1 MFSNFFGSSKR
12 NTIAIS
18 SKKEKDNGKDESSK
32 LKNSGSSTLPKP
44 ITNNQM
50 TTTTTTTTNNES
62 GNNFITSPSVSSPL
76 TSPLSSSPLLSSSSN
91 SIQTSFSQQQ
101 QQQQQQPHQG
111 VITSLQMKPSCTSL
125 TDDIEKKKQAKYDSS
140 LEQTAR
146 KWVCDVLEIQLE
158 DDKSFYELFK
168 NGVLLCK
175 LINKLRDGTI
185 KRINESTISFKQ
197 LENIENYLKA
207 CKTLGLQ
214 SVNLFNSI
222 DLHENKDISLVITN
236 IVVLGKHA
244 SKIEGYN
251 GVHLAGERKI
261 IKITT
266 TPVSP
271 LFGGSSNY
279 NNNNNNNNNTSNG
292 DLSPTSIT
300 SASGGSSNY
309 NNPLNKSSNG
319 KKAKWR
325 KSVKIPAVS
334 SLNSDIRTKEAFKFS
349 PELQKAAQ
357 DWIEEITKEKF
368 KSSFSSSLKDGILLC
383 RLINTIIPN
392 TILYIN
398 NGNSSFKKMENI
410 GNYLKGCLV
419 VGLKKTD
426 LFDTPDLFEEK
437 NINFVISNIHVLGNH
452 VNKMYSHLKLPLIK
466 NIGNSVNGGSGGGGS
481 GGGGGNGGDG
491 SPLKMYSSIIHSKFG
506 NSSNNNSGGA
516 IIAPPEDMKDLKDW
530 INHHLRAHHSL
541 QIGSDMSNDLRNG
554 VTLLTLLEEL
564 TLQKVGIFAR
574 EPVLPWHFMQNI
586 CLLLNFLRENSVHNV
601 SDISP
606 HDLFNGDIHSLCM
619 ITRLI
624 RENFDSDHQMK
635 SIPMD
640 TRRQKVIEE
649 IIATE
654 QSYVKSLSTVYN
666 LLIVPLLNSLDT
678 ISPILSNDE
687 ISSIF
692 GNWEHLLRS
701 HINLLKEFKL
711 KLNLPFND
719 LTIDDSNQ
727 NQNHNNIFGDS
738 IFDSNITIGD
748 VFLEKCEF
756 LKDNYTNY
764 INNYDNSYQR
774 VKRLKKSNSNF
785 EELVNTFEIFQDT
798 HNGLDLY
805 SYLIMPIQR
814 IVRYIL
820 LLKEVIKYT
829 PSTHPDYQMLQNA
842 KENIKRVADHV
853 NESKMAVENKR
864 KISSIQ
870 DSIQNL
876 QFNLMEKE
884 RTYIREGFLEI
895 EDTFKKDSYFFLF
908 SDLLLFVK
916 YKPSEETGKEFKY
929 KEVFYLDQVVD
940 VSDILSDD
948 EGEACVDDNDEYEG
962 GNGDATS
969 GSADPEDQT
978 LRRSC
983 NSSNNNNNNNNNN
996 SSSNK
1001 SNTVYS
1007 FEIETCEFSLVLLAE
1022 SHTEKIEWMEDLRS
1036 CLQHQL
1042 IKEEDQLSSLSLS
1055 DNDDD
1060 NDADVQS
1067 SLNSINS
1074 PLLLLNNN
1082 NINNN
1087 NNCKNSNININSSI
1101 DNNNNNNNSDNN
1113 NSNDYDSS
1121 ENKINSEENVD
1132 SSDEENKTSN
1142 RRSVSFKTHKRLES
1156 DETISDTESDDYELA
1171 CGRFKKSQP
1180 PPVAPRKITFSENIK
1195 NIDNQ

>member
-12 NTIAIS
+12 NTIASSSS
-18 SKKEKDNGKDESSK
+18 SKKDKDNGKDESSK

-44 ITNNQM
+44 ITNN
-50 TTTTTTTTNNES
+50 ES

-76 TSPLSSSPLLSSSSN
+76 MSPLSSSPSPLLSSSSN
-91 SIQTSFSQQQ
+91 SITSTSQQQ
-101 QQQQQQPHQG
+101 QQQHQG

-158 DDKSFYELFK
+158 DDKTFYELFK

-175 LINKLRDGTI
+175 LINKLRGGTI

-251 GVHLAGERKI
+251 GIHLAGERKI

-271 LFGGSSNY
+271 LFGGG
-279 NNNNNNNNNTSNG
+279 NNNNNNNNTSNG
-292 DLSPTSIT
+292 DLSPVSIT

-309 NNPLNKSSNG
+309 NNYSNNPLNKSSNG

-357 DWIEEITKEKF
+357 DWIEEVTKEKF
-368 KSSFSSSLKDGILLC
+368 KLPSFSSSLKDGILLC
-383 RLINTIIPN
+383 RVINTIIPN

-466 NIGNSVNGGSGGGGS
+466 NIGNGGNGGNGGIGGGGGGGS
-481 GGGGGNGGDG
+481 DG

-506 NSSNNNSGGA
+506 NGSSNNSSGNGGVM
-516 IIAPPEDMKDLKDW
+516 IPPEDMKDLKDW

-624 RENFDSDHQMK
+624 RENFDTDHQMK

-678 ISPILSNDE
+678 NSPILSNDE

-864 KISSIQ
+864 KILSIQ

-948 EGEACVDDNDEYEG
+948 EGEACVDDDGEYEG

-983 NSSNNNNNNNNNN
+983 NSNNNNNNN
-996 SSSNK
+996 SNSNK

-1060 NDADVQS
+1060 DNDADADVES
-1067 SLNSINS
+1067 SLNSISS

-1082 NINNN
+1082 IINNNNNN

-1101 DNNNNNNNSDNN
+1101 DNNSDNN
-1113 NSNDYDSS
+1113 DYD
-1121 ENKINSEENVD
+1121 NKINSEENGD
-1132 SSDEENKTSN
+1132 TSDEENKTSN

-1156 DETISDTESDDYELA
+1156 DETISDTESDDYELV
-1171 CGRFKKSQP
+1171 CGRSKKSQP
-1180 PPVAPRKITFSENIK
+1180 PPVPPRKITFSDTIK